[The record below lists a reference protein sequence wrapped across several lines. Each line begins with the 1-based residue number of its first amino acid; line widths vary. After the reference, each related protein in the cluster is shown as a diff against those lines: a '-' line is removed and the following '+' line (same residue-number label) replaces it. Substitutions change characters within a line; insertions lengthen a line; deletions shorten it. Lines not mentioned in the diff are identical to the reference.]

1 MFFQDAYAGDKAL
14 EIINRERE
22 VVRALMELQQL
33 GENRKMR
40 LSDTSD
46 LFRFFQMCR
55 NLNNWMDDLLRQMV
69 TSEKPRDVSGV
80 ELLMNNHQ
88 GHKAE
93 IDAR

>member
-1 MFFQDAYAGDKAL
+1 MGDS
-14 EIINRERE
+14 
-22 VVRALMELQQL
+22 
-33 GENRKMR
+33 RKTK

-46 LFRFFQMCR
+46 LFRFFIMVR
-55 NLNNWMDDLLRQMV
+55 NLMIWMDDLVRQMS

-93 IDAR
+93 IDAREDNFGDCISLGKELLSR

>member
-1 MFFQDAYAGDKAL
+1 
-14 EIINRERE
+14 
-22 VVRALMELQQL
+22 MELQQL

-46 LFRFFQMCR
+46 LFRFFAMCR
-55 NLNNWMDDLLRQMV
+55 NLTNWMDDLLRQMV

>member
-1 MFFQDAYAGDKAL
+1 MRDS
-14 EIINRERE
+14 
-22 VVRALMELQQL
+22 
-33 GENRKMR
+33 RKTK

-46 LFRFFQMCR
+46 LFRFFIMVR
-55 NLNNWMDDLLRQMV
+55 NLMIWMDDLVRQMS

-93 IDAR
+93 IDAREDNFGDCISLGKELLSR